1 MIKDHELEMAYDNN
15 ATHVL
20 QTMLSII
27 KDTLRCELNKV
38 IIGDLK
44 NLSLD
49 SNGICLIKKF
59 IITTTIEENKT
70 EIINILTDNV
80 IEISQSLYGNY
91 VIQFLFEA
99 WGTSQCEKI
108 VDIIIE
114 NICILSVQKYSS
126 NVAEKIIEL
135 LDEKKREK
143 LSDEMFYSNKLMSFT
158 EGMCYRKH

>member
-59 IITTTIEENKT
+59 IITTTIEEKKT
-70 EIINILTDNV
+70 DRNITKSIWQLCDSIFIRSLGHLT
-80 IEISQSLYGNY
+80 
-91 VIQFLFEA
+91 
-99 WGTSQCEKI
+99 
-108 VDIIIE
+108 
-114 NICILSVQKYSS
+114 
-126 NVAEKIIEL
+126 
-135 LDEKKREK
+135 
-143 LSDEMFYSNKLMSFT
+143 M
-158 EGMCYRKH
+158 